1 MPTTETTNSSL
12 VIEGELSPDTQARVD
27 AYEKEIADA
36 AASAPPVETTETPTD
51 TGAAEQD
58 ASVVDTTAFQEYIK
72 EKGLD
77 EDAFADKLFRDRKFK
92 IKVNGKEKEMDY
104 GDIKSHLSRETT
116 FQKKYNQLETSDEYR
131 LGMLMA
137 AATAGDKAAIKQVKE
152 QLVKAMGSS
161 DDDDFLDKLSEVEGE
176 YNAEAELE
184 KRKESTKFDDAFMDV
199 KDEVDYEDNI
209 DIINSVLKGFIPPK
223 IFEVYWENPADRR
236 NMYDLAASGQLEGL
250 LAQFQADLSELSYEK
265 RLEVKSDP
273 DLYSAAFLDSVNRMA
288 NNATAEQ
295 PKPESSG
302 DDGLSSVSSGT
313 RGKQKPTEPQVPD
326 FLTMTS
332 DEFAEYKRKNGL
344 I

>member
-236 NMYDLAASGQLEGL
+236 NM
-250 LAQFQADLSELSYEK
+250 
-265 RLEVKSDP
+265 
-273 DLYSAAFLDSVNRMA
+273 
-288 NNATAEQ
+288 T
-295 PKPESSG
+295 
-302 DDGLSSVSSGT
+302 
-313 RGKQKPTEPQVPD
+313 
-326 FLTMTS
+326 
-332 DEFAEYKRKNGL
+332 